1 MIPYQLSAAEVLEDK
16 VELSRRLEGV
26 DEVDDEG
33 VLHLLKDVPLG
44 LEGKGV
50 FKYDVCAECSR

>member
-33 VLHLLKDVPLG
+33 VLHLLQNVPLG
-44 LEGKGV
+44 LEGEGGIQI
-50 FKYDVCAECSR
+50 

>member
-16 VELSRRLEGV
+16 VELARRLEGV

-33 VLHLLKDVPLG
+33 VLHLLQDVPLG
-44 LEGKGV
+44 LEG
-50 FKYDVCAECSR
+50 